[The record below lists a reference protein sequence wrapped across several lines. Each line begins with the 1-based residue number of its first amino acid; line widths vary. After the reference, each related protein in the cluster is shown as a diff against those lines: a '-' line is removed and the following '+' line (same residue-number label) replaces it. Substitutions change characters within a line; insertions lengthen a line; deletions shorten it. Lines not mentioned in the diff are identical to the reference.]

1 MMRLSRT
8 GASSNGV
15 IMSSITPPQPGAG
28 PIPGIVDLIRGL
40 DQVSVTADKIT
51 DFVVT
56 VVGIWKSFTKQEV
69 SLTEI
74 AALIENVLREN
85 KEFGEIEI
93 LRLKAQIAER
103 LIVEPPPVM
112 PSA

>member
-1 MMRLSRT
+1 
-8 GASSNGV
+8 
-15 IMSSITPPQPGAG
+15 MSSFAPGQPVGAG
-28 PIPGIVDLIRGL
+28 PIPGLVDLIKGL
-40 DQVSVTADKIT
+40 DQVNVTAEHIT

-85 KEFGEIEI
+85 KEFGEVEI

-103 LIVEPPPVM
+103 LIAETPPPPPTV
-112 PSA
+112 

>member
-1 MMRLSRT
+1 
-8 GASSNGV
+8 
-15 IMSSITPPQPGAG
+15 MSSVTPPQPLGSG
-28 PIPGIVDLIRGL
+28 PIPGLVDLIKGL
-40 DQVSVTADKIT
+40 DQVNVTASAIT

-74 AALIENVLREN
+74 ATLIENVLREN
-85 KEFGEIEI
+85 KQFGEMEI
-93 LRLKAQIAER
+93 LRLRAEIANHM
-103 LIVEPPPVM
+103 IVEAP